1 MDPSDGHSAWRFQ
14 YSQPAKTATRA
25 RHRPLMSWLANFIFL
40 SGTLLFAY
48 QLYGW
53 FGYNEWTRYPSI
65 ALVKYLP
72 AGYFSFL
79 NQVTVIKEFLLWL
92 LERADLSVL
101 MILMGFFITKFFVDS
116 E

>member
-1 MDPSDGHSAWRFQ
+1 MEPSDGHSAWKFQ
-14 YSQPAKTATRA
+14 YSHPAATATKTKRVS
-25 RHRPLMSWLANFIFL
+25 LLSWLANLIFL

-48 QLYGW
+48 QIYGW
-53 FGYNEWTRYPSI
+53 FGHNEWTRYPTI

-79 NQVTVIKEFLLWL
+79 NQVAVVKEFLLWL
-92 LERADLSVL
+92 LDRADLSVL
-101 MILMGFFITKFFVDS
+101 LILMGFFTTKFFVDS